1 MGLRL
6 GLVSLVVLLSVGCAS
21 PQQHRR
27 PVPQGHTQA
36 SGRHSAYLVTHGLH
50 TGIVVPSE
58 QLQDLLPGL
67 AERFP
72 AGRYLEVGWGD
83 NDFYQAGEKRTDH
96 TLKALFWPTD
106 SVVHVV
112 SVPSSPYRS
121 FPDRVVRRLCLSE
134 EQIRSLSQFLA
145 DSFLRDAKG
154 GLLPTPTG
162 RQGVNQFYEAT
173 GSYHLFS
180 TCNQWTARGLRSAGF
195 AINPAF
201 KLTNGSLIGFIDSV
215 GAGEEGCR
223 WPG

>member
-1 MGLRL
+1 MW
-6 GLVSLVVLLSVGCAS
+6 C
-21 PQQHRR
+21 P
-27 PVPQGHTQA
+27 
-36 SGRHSAYLVTHGLH
+36 
-50 TGIVVPSE
+50 
-58 QLQDLLPGL
+58 
-67 AERFP
+67 
-72 AGRYLEVGWGD
+72 
-83 NDFYQAGEKRTDH
+83 
-96 TLKALFWPTD
+96 
-106 SVVHVV
+106 
-112 SVPSSPYRS
+112 VPSSPYRS